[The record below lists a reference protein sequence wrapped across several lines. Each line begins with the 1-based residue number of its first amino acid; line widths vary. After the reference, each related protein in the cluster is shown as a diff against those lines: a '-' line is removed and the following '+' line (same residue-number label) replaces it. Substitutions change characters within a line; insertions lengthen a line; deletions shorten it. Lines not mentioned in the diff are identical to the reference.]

1 MAESAWVVQGWK
13 YLLETYPEW
22 VVAGLGTFIIH
33 EACYFLVYIPWLAA
47 DFIPFLRNNYKIQP
61 TKDNNWALHWRCLK
75 QLLFLHFVIEF
86 PMVLMAH
93 NLFKYGGMSTDYQKI
108 PSWWTIA
115 WQMFAFLAVEDFY
128 FYWIHRLLHY
138 GPFYKYIHKVHHH
151 HAAPFGI
158 AAEYA
163 HPIETLFLGFGTA
176 LGPVLFANH
185 LVTIWVW
192 LLVRVFQ
199 TVEVHSGYNFPW
211 SLNNLIPF
219 WGGAE
224 FHDYHHMA
232 FTGNYSSTFTWWDKI
247 FGTDAAYNAW
257 KKSLT
262 KDANT
267 PLNPAPEDK
276 QKTQ

>member
-1 MAESAWVVQGWK
+1 METPWVGECWK
-13 YLLETYPEW
+13 YLFETYPEW
-22 VVAGLGTFIIH
+22 LVAGLGTFLVH
-33 EACYFLVYIPWLAA
+33 ECCYFAVYLPWLLA
-47 DFIPFLRNNYKIQP
+47 DFMPSLHKYKIQP
-61 TKDNNWALHWRCLK
+61 LKENTWALQWRCLK
-75 QLLFLHFVIEF
+75 KLFFLHFVIEF
-86 PMVLMAH
+86 PMVLLAH
-93 NLFKYGGMSTDYQKI
+93 HFFRATGMSTDYKLI
-108 PSWWTIA
+108 PSWWTLA
-115 WQMFAFLAVEDFY
+115 WQMVAFLVAEDFY

-163 HPIETLFLGFGTA
+163 HPVETVFLGVGTV
-176 LGPVLFANH
+176 LGPVMFGTHLFT
-185 LVTIWVW
+185 VWVW
-192 LLVRVFQ
+192 LVVRVFQ

-224 FHDYHHMA
+224 FHDFHHMA

-257 KKSLT
+257 KHPQKQPENK
-262 KDANT
+262 KDASV
-267 PLNPAPEDK
+267 DK
-276 QKTQ
+276 KSQ